1 MGQQDTKDSTN
12 QDEANQEKKTDKKS
26 IKHRRGWGKIEPKKG
41 ACGVK
46 YYPSYATPKQYCSK
60 FPNQEERQVLKG
72 GTWSRTEASA
82 WLDEEKRLIKD
93 DEWTPVKER
102 EARRERNSV
111 LFRDYAA
118 EYINKSESKEQTK
131 TKQREWLKNHL
142 LNTFGDMQVKSI
154 LPIDVERWYSSE
166 PPLEIR
172 NKAYKFLKQI
182 MKYACEHDIDGVGGT
197 LIDRNPC
204 RLKTKTV
211 KKQHETV
218 SIDDEQFNEYVSYM
232 PEKVKL
238 AAMLGYH
245 VGLRI
250 GEVLALQRRDI
261 DLKNSIIHVRHSLN
275 NSTRNGV
282 AVVEMGDTKTSSSNA
297 DLTIREELKP
307 WIEKQLEEYT
317 GKEPD
322 SFLFAAKNGSFIRPN
337 NFRDDYH
344 NKARAQVKGLENL
357 WFHDLRHACGSHMLS
372 KGVPLQLVSKQLRHA
387 DTQITAEKYIDVVST
402 ADLRKADK
410 LANESISKVPKI
422 TEPTET
428 ASSKSVDS
436 MESLESTKPNSSD
449 NEAASGLYA
458 FLVSM
463 EMSARIQALKGM
475 SKEQRKQAIDSLPDG
490 MKEETKD
497 AFINSI

>member
-1 MGQQDTKDSTN
+1 MAGNSSFGQFRPPSWW
-12 QDEANQEKKTDKKS
+12 KKKKH
-26 IKHRRGWGKIEPKKG
+26 KPNEHYYEVFYPTPIEEF
-41 ACGVK
+41 VK
-46 YYPSYATPKQYCSK
+46 WPNLAKKQYK
-60 FPNQEERQVLKG
+60 PHGARTKQEAQD
-72 GTWSRTEASA
+72 
-82 WLDEEKRLIKD
+82 WLNSEENLVRNG
-93 DEWTPVKER
+93 EWVPVKER

-142 LNTFGDMQVKSI
+142 LDTFGDMQVKSI

-211 KKQHETV
+211 NKQHETV

-261 DLKNSIIHVRHSLN
+261 DLKNGIIHVRHSLN
-275 NSTRNGV
+275 NSTRDGV
-282 AVVEMGDTKTSSSNA
+282 AVVEMGDTKTASSNA
-297 DLTIREELKP
+297 DLVIREELKP

-402 ADLRKADK
+402 TDLRKADK

-428 ASSKSVDS
+428 ASSESVES
-436 MESLESTKPNSSD
+436 MESVESTKPNSNSLND
-449 NEAASGLYA
+449 SEAANGLYA
-458 FLVSM
+458 FLASM

-475 SKEQRKQAIDSLPDG
+475 SKEQRKQALNSLPDG
-490 MKEETKD
+490 MREATKD
-497 AFINSI
+497 AFINSIE